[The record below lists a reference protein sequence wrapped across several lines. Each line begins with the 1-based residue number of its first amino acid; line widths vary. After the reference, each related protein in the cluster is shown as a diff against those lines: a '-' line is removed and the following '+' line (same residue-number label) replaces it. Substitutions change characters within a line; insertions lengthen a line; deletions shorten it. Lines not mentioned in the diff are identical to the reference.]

1 MEYIVY
7 KITNTV
13 NNKLYFG
20 VTQQSLI
27 KRWQQHKCNSN
38 KKNYHLYN
46 AIKKYGF
53 NNFKI
58 EIVYKAENKKDM
70 FSKEKEL
77 ISMYKTNLREYGYNN
92 SLGGEASRFGCKMT
106 EEAKEKISKYQKNR
120 HRLPHSES
128 TKKKISEK
136 AKGRDMTKATT
147 SSANNRRG
155 KPSKNRIAVY
165 QFDLLEN
172 FVKKFDSCTEA
183 SESINGAVSAFSALK
198 RGRLKT
204 YKGYIWKF
212 KN

>member
-20 VTQQSLI
+20 ITQQSLI

-53 NNFKI
+53 DKFKI
-58 EIVYKAENKKDM
+58 EIVYKAEDKKDM

-92 SLGGEASRFGCKMT
+92 SLGGELSRFGCKMSN
-106 EEAKEKISKYQKNR
+106 EQKQKISEYQKNR
-120 HRLPHSES
+120 IRKPMSEE
-128 TKKKISEK
+128 TKKKISNK
-136 AKGRDMTKATT
+136 AKGRDMSKAILA
-147 SSANNRRG
+147 SAEKRRG
-155 KPSKNRIAVY
+155 KPANNCVKVILNNSTIFNSITIASKCTGVSVSSIHNNIKG
-165 QFDLLEN
+165 LS
-172 FVKKFDSCTEA
+172 KKTKIGKWE
-183 SESINGAVSAFSALK
+183 
-198 RGRLKT
+198 
-204 YKGYIWKF
+204 YYIQ
-212 KN
+212 N

>member
-58 EIVYKAENKKDM
+58 EIVYKAKNKKDM

-106 EEAKEKISKYQKNR
+106 DEQ
-120 HRLPHSES
+120 
-128 TKKKISEK
+128 KKKISEYQKNRIRKPMSEETKIKISNK
-136 AKGRDMTKATT
+136 AKGRDMSKAVLA
-147 SSANNRRG
+147 SANKRRG
-155 KPSKNRIAVY
+155 KPSN
-165 QFDLLEN
+165 N
-172 FVKKFDSCTEA
+172 CVKVILNNLTIFDSMTIA
-183 SESINGAVSAFSALK
+183 SKYTGVSVTSIHNNIKGLSK
-198 RGRLKT
+198 KT
-204 YKGYIWKF
+204 KIGKWEYYVQ
-212 KN
+212 N